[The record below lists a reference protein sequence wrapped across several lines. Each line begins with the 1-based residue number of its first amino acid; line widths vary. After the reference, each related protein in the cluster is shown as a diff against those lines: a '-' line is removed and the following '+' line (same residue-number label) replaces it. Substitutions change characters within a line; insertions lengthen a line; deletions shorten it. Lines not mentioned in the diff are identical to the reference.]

1 MEATRQRVV
10 RRRKLDHAQ
19 RRRWREGDEIRRVVV
34 VREHERL
41 ALLELLAQGAQLGDG
56 EERTGPRADGADPLE
71 AAFARDTAQLF
82 AEVEWLG
89 PRRDHHCAGGAERA
103 CGFSIGGHRDEW

>member
-19 RRRWREGDEIRRVVV
+19 GRRRREGDEIRGVVI

-41 ALLELLAQGAQLGDG
+41 ALLELLAQRAQLGDG
-56 EERTGPRADGADPLE
+56 EERAGPRADGADPLE
-71 AAFARDTAQLF
+71 AAVACDTAQLF

-89 PRRDHHCAGGAERA
+89 PRRDYRGAGGAERA
-103 CGFSIGGHRDEW
+103 RGFG